1 MSKKTKNKSVFTT
14 KQKIL
19 MIIGILVILVTIIV
33 IALNPTGKKRGF
45 GENMVVEE
53 NDEFKSIKEVIEYFE
68 SEYYSS
74 EISTEEGYDLD
85 IKVSF
90 KYNLYEGDESKETF
104 FKNLYERIA
113 IVTDK
118 KSFRIIDESKN
129 ITIAIKCTSNG
140 IYEVKINGE
149 TDFYRREDS
158 KRSLKKNFKAEILN
172 LSIDSPE
179 LKSLID
185 ANWIT
190 KNADLGT
197 VESSYYKYDVYF
209 DEGYEIKTLQGK
221 VYNIVFTKNYD
232 GTVIDGFNVGANLKN
247 VQANYGTTFEE
258 NGLLGYKTKDF
269 YIWFSDDEISIY
281 PITRIDYSEFE
292 KLAKEYNENKN
303 ANDFMYKIT
312 DIWTDYDL
320 YEYNENYVKISYAN
334 KGVQFQFS
342 VEKPVGI
349 TLFENYKGELRNKIE
364 DYPNIYYSFDK
375 TLTGER
381 EVERRDTKIFYDDCD
396 YEDDPIHNSKEFQI
410 ICTVEGNEY
419 KKVKIKSLNDKY
431 PNNELDEYISI
442 NSYVWGDDTH
452 LIYGV
457 TNDGIY
463 LYDAINR
470 TIEKVTEGNEKFQI
484 TDYNRETNLLTYD
497 NTGIK
502 FDF

>member
-1 MSKKTKNKSVFTT
+1 MSKKAKKRSVFTR
-14 KQKIL
+14 KQKFL
-19 MIIGILVILVTIIV
+19 MIIGIFVVLVTIIA
-33 IALNPTGKKRGF
+33 IALNPTGKKRVS

-53 NDEFKSIKEVIEYFE
+53 SDEFKSVKEVIEYFE

-74 EISTEEGYDLD
+74 GISAEEGYDLD

-90 KYNLYEGDESKETF
+90 KYNLYEGDESKEVF

-113 IVTDK
+113 VVTDK
-118 KSFRIIDESKN
+118 KSFRIIDEGKN

-149 TDFYRREDS
+149 TDFYRKEDS
-158 KRSLKKNFKAEILN
+158 KRSLEKNFKAEVLD

-232 GTVIDGFNVGANLKN
+232 GTVVDGFNVGANLKN

-258 NGLLGYKTKDF
+258 TGLLGYKTKDF
-269 YIWFSDDEISIY
+269 YVWFSKDEISIY

-292 KLAKEYNENKN
+292 ELAKEYNENKN

-312 DIWTDYDL
+312 DIWPDYDL
-320 YEYNENYVKISYAN
+320 YQSNANYVKISYAN
-334 KGVQFQFS
+334 KGVQFQYS

-349 TLFENYKGELRNKIE
+349 TLFENYRGSLRNNLE
-364 DYPNIYYSFDK
+364 EYPNIFYSFDK

-381 EVERRDTKIFYDDCD
+381 EVERRYTKIFYDDGD
-396 YEDDPIHNSKEFQI
+396 FEDDPIHNSKLFQLLFEKDGDEI
-410 ICTVEGNEY
+410 
-419 KKVKIKSLNDKY
+419 KKIKIKSINNEY
-431 PNNELDEYISI
+431 PNNELDELISI

-470 TIEKVTEGNEKFQI
+470 TIEKVAEGNGNFKI
-484 TDYNRETNLLTYD
+484 TNYDRDTNLLSYD
-497 NTGIK
+497 DKGIK
-502 FDF
+502 LDF